1 MMNSDMSDS
10 SFAQDVSHWGL
21 RCSLTLSAASVWSGK
36 SYMIANKNVI
46 PVILRYFKVF
56 WYFRDMAD
64 IAPCGG
70 ARAVVIRG
78 KGAFAAVCECPC
90 GKVPV

>member
-1 MMNSDMSDS
+1 MRVCGGIMVYYDGTRRYLT
-10 SFAQDVSHWGL
+10 FRSHNTPPHG
-21 RCSLTLSAASVWSGK
+21 RYTA
-36 SYMIANKNVI
+36 
-46 PVILRYFKVF
+46 VILRYFKVF